1 MKKRDSLRDRMK
13 RNYEDV
19 SKTRLLRRTPVIIR
33 LDGKAFQHF
42 TRDNNDL
49 EYGKDCW
56 KADDGMSA
64 WANNGRD
71 RVWTII
77 KVTR

>member
-1 MKKRDSLRDRMK
+1 MEEKYVFIEVYGS
-13 RNYEDV
+13 E
-19 SKTRLLRRTPVIIR
+19 VICNCTYSN
-33 LDGKAFQHF
+33 LDETKEVLSKAFQYF
-42 TRDNNDL
+42 TRDDNDL

-56 KADDGMSA
+56 KATDGMSA

-77 KVTR
+77 KVPR

>member
-1 MKKRDSLRDRMK
+1 MEDKYVFIEVYGSEVICNYISSNLEITKKDLGVAFHCFTS
-13 RNYEDV
+13 EDN
-19 SKTRLLRRTPVIIR
+19 K
-33 LDGKAFQHF
+33 
-42 TRDNNDL
+42 L

-64 WANNGRD
+64 WAILNGKD

-77 KVTR
+77 KVLR

>member
-1 MKKRDSLRDRMK
+1 MEEKYVYIEVYGSEVICNCIYSSLEIAK
-13 RNYEDV
+13 AILNQVFHCFTSEDN
-19 SKTRLLRRTPVIIR
+19 K
-33 LDGKAFQHF
+33 
-42 TRDNNDL
+42 L

-64 WANNGRD
+64 WAILNGKD

-77 KVTR
+77 KVLR

>member
-1 MKKRDSLRDRMK
+1 MEEKYVFIEVYGSEVICNCTYSSL
-13 RNYEDV
+13 E
-19 SKTRLLRRTPVIIR
+19 IA
-33 LDGKAFQHF
+33 KAILNQVFHCF
-42 TRDNNDL
+42 TSDDNEL

-77 KVTR
+77 KVPR